1 MSSFQRCQLVY
12 RYQFRLGQPNRIVSL
27 LLYSM
32 KGSYSLFAIHYDRE
46 CGFYFNIIE
55 SRDDIP
61 MKTCETCGY
70 RTREPYKMRRHER
83 THTGEKPFKCPLC
96 PFRGAEKSVVVKHL
110 KSNVHSKKVRC
121 HSTIIIKIYINDDIS
136 LQLNWISSDSCSVF
150 SQNLVS
156 LTVSILA

>member
-1 MSSFQRCQLVY
+1 MSSFERCQLVY
-12 RYQFRLGQPNRIVSL
+12 QYQFHLGQPNRIVSL
-27 LLYSM
+27 WSWSM
-32 KGSYSLFAIHYDRE
+32 KGCFSLFAIHYDRE
-46 CGFYFNIIE
+46 CGFYFDIIE

-121 HSTIIIKIYINDDIS
+121 HSTIIIKKYINDDIS
-136 LQLNWISSDSCSVF
+136 LQLN
-150 SQNLVS
+150 
-156 LTVSILA
+156 